1 MKLSKY
7 FFDGQ
12 AISAQNRHK
21 NRVQNNERVVP
32 MELFETSW
40 EQDRE
45 EGQFYVWLKNGD
57 CIGYDEDREEF
68 SLNNYWNV
76 IDTNVVQSLLKR
88 IGSDAS

>member
-1 MKLSKY
+1 MNLSKY
-7 FFDGQ
+7 FFDRQ

-21 NRVQNNERVVP
+21 NRVQNNERVVR
-32 MELFETSW
+32 MELFETTW
-40 EQDRE
+40 ERDRE
-45 EGQFYVWLKNGD
+45 EGQFYVWLKSGD
-57 CIGYDEDREEF
+57 CIGYDENREEF

>member
-1 MKLSKY
+1 M
-7 FFDGQ
+7 
-12 AISAQNRHK
+12 
-21 NRVQNNERVVP
+21 VP
-32 MELFETSW
+32 MELFETMW

-57 CIGYDEDREEF
+57 CIGYDQNREEF

-76 IDTNVVQSLLKR
+76 IDTNIVQSLLNR